1 MAPKSGESFFLEFS
15 HLDGDC
21 FQIFLDHL
29 SQSYPS
35 YQNIIQLD
43 NGLFHAGSK
52 LKIPDNILLIFQPP
66 YSHELN
72 PIERVWHDFKQ
83 HLRWE
88 IDQDLEQLK
97 DKVRSVIEGFSPEII
112 ASLTGWDYILEAL
125 ATVA

>member
-1 MAPKSGESFFLEFS
+1 M
-15 HLDGDC
+15 
-21 FQIFLDHL
+21 
-29 SQSYPS
+29 
-35 YQNIIQLD
+35 
-43 NGLFHAGSK
+43 
-52 LKIPDNILLIFQPP
+52 
-66 YSHELN
+66 N